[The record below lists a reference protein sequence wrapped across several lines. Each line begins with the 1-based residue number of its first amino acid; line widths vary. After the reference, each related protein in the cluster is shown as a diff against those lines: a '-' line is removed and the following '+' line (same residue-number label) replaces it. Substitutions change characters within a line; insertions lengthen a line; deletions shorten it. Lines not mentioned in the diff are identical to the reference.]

1 VSRWFGCRDGAGAW
15 VLTVAVRCRAWIS
28 PGPVPSASVAQTYD
42 RARASY
48 PQKAVE
54 WVLEPVRLSTDT
66 RVLDLGAG
74 TGRLST
80 VLLGMGVEVVA
91 VEPDEAMRA
100 LVPAGAT
107 ALAGTAEQVPLPDQ
121 SVDAVLVGQAWHW
134 FDHQQA
140 LAQVRRVLRPGGALG
155 LLWNVFDDR
164 VPWVAELVAAS
175 AAEDR
180 LSAMDDELP
189 YEGEPVSVR
198 REFPH
203 RQAMTRDL
211 LVENLASRSGTV
223 LMAPEAR
230 QDLLRR
236 VRDLAPAEAFELPW
250 VCDTWRARLRAP
262 RL

>member
-1 VSRWFGCRDGAGAW
+1 MCAD
-15 VLTVAVRCRAWIS
+15 
-28 PGPVPSASVAQTYD
+28 PSAIAECTG
-42 RARASY
+42 RRI
-48 PQKAVE
+48 
-54 WVLEPVRLSTDT
+54 LN
-66 RVLDLGAG
+66 LGAG

-80 VLLGMGVEVVA
+80 VLPRMGVEVVA

-121 SVDAVLVGQAWHW
+121 SVDAVLVGRAWHW

-140 LAQVRRVLRPGGALG
+140 LAQVGRVLRPSGVLG
-155 LLWNVFDDR
+155 LLWNVFDDT

-189 YEGEPVSVR
+189 YEGEPGPVR

-223 LMAPEAR
+223 LMAPQAR
-230 QDLLRR
+230 KDLLRR
-236 VRDLAPAEAFELPW
+236 VRDLAPAKAFQLPW
-250 VCDTWRARLRAP
+250 VCDTWRALMRGP